1 MVPNGA
7 ARLNERPVWSEAS
20 NNGNG
25 ENGRKAAGRLGM
37 AVTGTAASERV
48 RRKAD
53 ATVKPV
59 PTHLAVQENS
69 SPIPKVHLGH
79 GPAARGRKGQG

>member
-25 ENGRKAAGRLGM
+25 ENGRDVAGSGMTALG
-37 AVTGTAASERV
+37 TETA
-48 RRKAD
+48 
-53 ATVKPV
+53 
-59 PTHLAVQENS
+59 
-69 SPIPKVHLGH
+69 
-79 GPAARGRKGQG
+79 

>member
-25 ENGRKAAGRLGM
+25 ENGRKADL
-37 AVTGTAASERV
+37 TTAPV
-48 RRKAD
+48 GVPLRRHKAD
-53 ATVKPV
+53 M
-59 PTHLAVQENS
+59 LA
-69 SPIPKVHLGH
+69 
-79 GPAARGRKGQG
+79 A